1 MKISFGM
8 IVFEGDYVLKE
19 CLEQIYPHAHQIVV
33 AEGPVK
39 FWQDRGKSTS
49 GDRTNNILNNFPD
62 PENKISV
69 IHGQYTEK
77 DDQCNAYMSKIKE
90 DTDYL
95 WMVDSDE
102 IYKTDD
108 ILKTIEFLKEEKPTS
123 IGVKSCTFYGGFDY
137 KLTGFEENVDNFIRI
152 FKYQK
157 GCDWLTHR
165 PPTIRYKQSI
175 KLKHIDSDSFYDL
188 TGVLMYHYSYVFDKQ
203 VKNKIQ
209 YYESKVSKLK
219 CIKNYYQNVF
229 LPWVHGGKVQRI
241 LIENKYNGVHE
252 WRPEFRGPCKTQRFI
267 GTHPKSI
274 TKSFGL

>member
-1 MKISFGM
+1 M

>member
-69 IHGQYTEK
+69 THGQYTEK